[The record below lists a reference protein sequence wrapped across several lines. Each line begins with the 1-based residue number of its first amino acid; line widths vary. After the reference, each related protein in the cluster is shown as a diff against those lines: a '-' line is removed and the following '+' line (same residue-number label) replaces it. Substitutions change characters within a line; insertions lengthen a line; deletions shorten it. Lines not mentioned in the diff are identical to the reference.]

1 MQKSTHNHPKIIPT
15 SPPNHPQIIPT
26 SSRNHTKINPKS
38 LPKHTRITP
47 TSSPNHPNI
56 IPKSSQ
62 NVCLSLIHSPQP
74 SIPNHLSPTPTRRI
88 SKGGGKLMEDNIR
101 RAHMWVQ
108 TAMRLP
114 HLTHNLWTRKALLP
128 PRPVYVLRSMPQA
141 GPLNGE
147 RGREV
152 SWRNHYLA
160 HTTRKHQFI
169 GDVSPMRHLLKPHQ
183 PIACLECNMHHG
195 ASERL
200 IRCRLFQFKNSGG
213 RLICLCFQ
221 NHIFKNDCFFALFT
235 IYENDCFMLC
245 DKIVDTTF
253 WEERLSLAPQ
263 SRIYLA
269 YLKVHF
275 QGHFR
280 S

>member
-1 MQKSTHNHPKIIPT
+1 
-15 SPPNHPQIIPT
+15 
-26 SSRNHTKINPKS
+26 
-38 LPKHTRITP
+38 
-47 TSSPNHPNI
+47 
-56 IPKSSQ
+56 
-62 NVCLSLIHSPQP
+62 
-74 SIPNHLSPTPTRRI
+74 
-88 SKGGGKLMEDNIR
+88 
-101 RAHMWVQ
+101 
-108 TAMRLP
+108 
-114 HLTHNLWTRKALLP
+114 
-128 PRPVYVLRSMPQA
+128 MPQA

-221 NHIFKNDCFFALFT
+221 NHIFKNDCFSPCLQFTKMIVLCFVTRLLIPLFGKRGLASHRNRGPT
-235 IYENDCFMLC
+235 GVYHESTLP
-245 DKIVDTTF
+245 KIVHVDNVYKAC
-253 WEERLSLAPQ
+253 R
-263 SRIYLA
+263 R
-269 YLKVHF
+269 VNVVN
-275 QGHFR
+275 
-280 S
+280 